1 MPITVAS
8 SVASGA
14 VIRMPRAPTMTRA
27 NTSRPSR
34 SVPNQWSADGA
45 ARSLI
50 GSEASGSWTTSSP
63 NSAQRIQKPT
73 RIAPMMKLFER
84 TSSRNCSLRAVRPS
98 SAGTAVAV
106 VPASASSNA
115 EESGCSREAHSA
127 APSRTR
133 GLSTEYRMSA
143 ISVAIR

>member
-1 MPITVAS
+1 MPSTVAS

-14 VIRMPRAPTMTRA
+14 VIRIPRAPTMTRA

-50 GSEASGSWTTSSP
+50 GSEASGSCTTASP

-73 RIAPMMKLFER
+73 RTAPMMKLFER

-98 SAGTAVAV
+98 SGGTVVAV

-115 EESGCSREAHSA
+115 EESGCSGRLIPPPPAGPA
-127 APSRTR
+127 
-133 GLSTEYRMSA
+133 G
-143 ISVAIR
+143 